1 MKLKDGFVLHET
13 EGEYIL
19 VATGVASESFNGY
32 IRVNHSGAFMIERMM
47 NGISKEDLIDA
58 VVEHYEVE
66 KEVVE
71 KDLAK
76 LVETLTS
83 IHAME

>member
-32 IRVNHSGAFMIERMM
+32 IRLNRSGAFMIERMM
-47 NGISKEDLIDA
+47 NEISKEDLVSA
-58 VVEHYEVE
+58 VVEQYEVD
-66 KEVVE
+66 KAVVE
-71 KDLAK
+71 RDLVK
-76 LVETLTS
+76 LVETLEN